1 MNPLIV
7 GLLGT
12 ILMLVLMFL
21 GVPVGFAM
29 GLVGFFGIWY
39 FTNIFAAMSQAAVL
53 PYSLIANYDYCV
65 LPLFLLMANICF
77 YTGMGTKLF
86 DIAYKW
92 TGRLPGGLAAAAI
105 GACAMFGAVS
115 ASVIATTLTIGLVSI
130 PEMRKYKYDGALAAA
145 CVASASVLG
154 ILIPPSGILII
165 YGIIT
170 EQSIGDLF
178 VSGIIPGI
186 MLTIMFIVQVV
197 IMGLL
202 KPDMAPA
209 GPSTSFKE
217 KFRSFGSA
225 IEVILLIIIVL
236 AGLIIGWY
244 TPTEAGAIGAFGAI
258 VFSLIRRTLKLDN
271 FKKAAIETI
280 SGSGM
285 IYILLIGAFL
295 FNTFL
300 TLSTIPQELA
310 SIVAGL
316 NLPRLLTMVL
326 ILLVYIILGTALD
339 TMPLVLLTVPVFF
352 PLIVNLGYDPLW
364 FGVIIVLVSGMGN
377 ITPPVGITV
386 FVAANIAKDVP
397 MGKIFNQTWTFLG
410 TQVVFALIL
419 MLVPEIVTFLPK
431 LI

>member
-1 MNPLIV
+1 
-7 GLLGT
+7 
-12 ILMLVLMFL
+12 
-21 GVPVGFAM
+21 
-29 GLVGFFGIWY
+29 
-39 FTNIFAAMSQAAVL
+39 
-53 PYSLIANYDYCV
+53 
-65 LPLFLLMANICF
+65 LFLLMANICF
-77 YTGMGTKLF
+77 YTGMGAKLF

-145 CVASASVLG
+145 CISAASVLG

-178 VSGIIPGI
+178 IAGIIPGI
-186 MLTIMFIVQVV
+186 VLTIMFIIQVV
-197 IMGLL
+197 IMGII

-217 KFRSFGSA
+217 KFKSFGSA
-225 IEVILLIIIVL
+225 IETILLIIFVL
-236 AGLIIGWY
+236 SGLIIGWY

-258 VFSLIRRTLKLDN
+258 IFALIRRSLKWGS
-271 FKKAAIETI
+271 FKKAAVDTI

-285 IYILLIGAFL
+285 IYILLMGAFL

-300 TLSTIPQELA
+300 TLSTIPMELA
-310 SIVAGL
+310 NIVAGFHL
-316 NLPRLLTMVL
+316 PNLVTMIL
-326 ILLVYIILGTALD
+326 ILIVYIILGTALD

-352 PLIVNLGYDPLW
+352 PVIVNLGYDPLW
-364 FGVIIVLVSGMGN
+364 FGIIIVLVAGMGN

-386 FVAANIAKDVP
+386 FIAANIAKDVP
-397 MGKIFNQTWTFLG
+397 MGKIFNQTWSFLG
-410 TQVVFALIL
+410 TQVVFAFIL
-419 MLVPEIVTFLPK
+419 MLWPQIVTFLPK
-431 LI
+431 LV